1 MNPCVSPIDHALVD
15 RLRREHCSCVIR
27 NATGEEA
34 FYGRGVS
41 DLYGLLCERPHL
53 LRGASVADKVVGKG
67 AAALMILGGVER
79 LYAEVISRP
88 ALALIARSTMQLSYA
103 KVVEQIMN
111 RTQTDR
117 CPVERRCQACQT
129 AEECLIEIQ
138 TFMNSK

>member
-1 MNPCVSPIDHALVD
+1 MTPHVSPIDHPLVD
-15 RLRREHCSCVIR
+15 RLRRERCSCVVR
-27 NATGEEA
+27 SATGEEA
-34 FYGRGVS
+34 FYGRGVK
-41 DLYGLLCERPHL
+41 DLYGLLKGRAEF

-79 LYAEVISRP
+79 LYAELISRP
-88 ALALIARSTMQLSYA
+88 ALELIARSTMQLSYA

-117 CPVERRCQACQT
+117 CPVESRCLACQT

-138 TFMNSK
+138 AFMNSK